1 LIFVVLLV
9 FYFVVGTGSV
19 PGFIPVMIRGSIMK
33 IRHIAV
39 SFLATSALVGLTM
52 MPASAAASST
62 SLASA
67 TGPPIGCTQAIAA
80 AVAAANAAT
89 AASANVA
96 DAAAAAAA
104 AKAFAEGVLSGTP
117 AAVNAAAANFAAFS
131 AGAATAAAASAN
143 AHVTAAT
150 ATVGV
155 IVACAPK
162 P

>member
-1 LIFVVLLV
+1 
-9 FYFVVGTGSV
+9 
-19 PGFIPVMIRGSIMK
+19 MK
-33 IRHIAV
+33 IRRIAG
-39 SFLATSALVGLTM
+39 SLLPIGALVVFTM
-52 MPASAAASST
+52 TPASAAST
-62 SLASA
+62 TDLAA
-67 TGPPIGCTQAIAA
+67 ANGPPIGCTQAIAA

-89 AASANVA
+89 AATVNVA

-104 AKAFAEGVLSGTP
+104 AKAFAEGVLTGTP
-117 AAVNAAAANFAAFS
+117 AAINDAGANFAAFS
-131 AGAATAAAASAN
+131 AAAATAAAASAN

>member
-1 LIFVVLLV
+1 MAPLV
-9 FYFVVGTGSV
+9 FYFVVGAGSASVRFV
-19 PGFIPVMIRGSIMK
+19 PVDRSSIMK
-33 IRHIAV
+33 TRYTAV
-39 SFLATSALVGLTM
+39 SFLATSALVALTM
-52 MPASAAASST
+52 MPVSAAAST
-62 SLASA
+62 GSLASA
-67 TGPPIGCTQAIAA
+67 TDPPIGCTQAIAA

-89 AASANVA
+89 AATANVA

-117 AAVNAAAANFAAFS
+117 AAVNAAVANFAAFS